1 MKKKSQTY
9 TVYEPSVLKQVNR
22 LGMLILVAAV
32 LFGGFFVWV
41 CGEPEANEEFKKIIM
56 QIITPVLSK
65 AVLLALMMIFSYF
78 AFLGEFVFDGNKKL
92 FIYNKAFFFLRTSTV
107 YGSYDDVDAVTISYF
122 YEPNKDL
129 RVLMTI
135 VLKDGK
141 EIDTEIFDPAL
152 YAQRIEII
160 NNKAQELAKSIG
172 CKFLQGTF
180 EKRVISTLKPDG
192 TIIYEYEPA
201 KIRY

>member
-9 TVYEPSVLKQVNR
+9 TVYEPSILKQVNR

-32 LFGGFFVWV
+32 LFGGFFVWM
-41 CGEPEANEEFKKIIM
+41 CEEPTAIEEIKQMIMKSII
-56 QIITPVLSK
+56 PVLQK
-65 AVLLALMMIFSYF
+65 AILAALMMIFSYF

-92 FIYNKAFFFLRTSTV
+92 FIYKKAFFFVKSSIT
-107 YGSYDDVDAVTISYF
+107 YGSYTDIDALTISYF
-122 YEPNKDL
+122 YKPNKDI

-141 EIDTEIFDPAL
+141 AIDTEIFDPAL
-152 YAQRIEII
+152 YAQRIETI

-180 EKRVISTLKPDG
+180 EKRVIPTQKPDG

-201 KIRY
+201 KVRY